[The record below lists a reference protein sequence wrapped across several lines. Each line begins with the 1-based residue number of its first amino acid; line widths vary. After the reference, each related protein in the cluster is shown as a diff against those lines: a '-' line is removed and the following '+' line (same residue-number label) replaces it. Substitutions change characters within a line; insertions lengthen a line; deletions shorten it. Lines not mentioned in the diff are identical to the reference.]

1 MYLSCFRLL
10 VVGKRNINS
19 LRFLNPGSVN
29 ELRIRRWQESGLK
42 DCQNRCPNEWVS
54 GRKLTSCFLFAFLQ
68 VRINTSRLFSE

>member
-10 VVGKRNINS
+10 FVGKRNINN

-42 DCQNRCPNEWVS
+42 DCPES
-54 GRKLTSCFLFAFLQ
+54 LS
-68 VRINTSRLFSE
+68 